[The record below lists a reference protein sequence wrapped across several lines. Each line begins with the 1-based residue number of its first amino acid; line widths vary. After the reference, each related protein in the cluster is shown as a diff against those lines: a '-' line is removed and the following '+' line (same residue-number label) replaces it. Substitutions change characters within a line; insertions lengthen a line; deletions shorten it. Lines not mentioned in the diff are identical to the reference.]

1 MNLNS
6 ENVSCK
12 IISKDN
18 GILSGNEVAC
28 RVFQKNDKS
37 IDYTE
42 QTIDSETLNNGTV
55 IANIFGDK
63 SSILPAERTALN
75 FLQRMSGVASITNE
89 YVKLVKNISIFDTR
103 KTIPG
108 WRTLDKYAVKC
119 GGGNN
124 HRMNLGDGL
133 LIKDNHISAANK
145 QGISIKKL
153 VEKSRN
159 NSPKNLKIEI
169 EVDSLDLLK
178 EVVETNVDIIMLDNM
193 TDKMIK
199 KSIDITRGRK
209 IIEVSGNVDKE
220 RLVELDNIMG
230 IDIVSIGR
238 ITHSAKALD
247 ISLVI

>member
-1 MNLNS
+1 MITAFNS
-6 ENVSCK
+6 TTTS
-12 IISKDN
+12 N
-18 GILSGNEVAC
+18 GLRS
-28 RVFQKNDKS
+28 S
-37 IDYTE
+37 
-42 QTIDSETLNNGTV
+42 DS
-55 IANIFGDK
+55 
-63 SSILPAERTALN
+63 
-75 FLQRMSGVASITNE
+75 
-89 YVKLVKNISIFDTR
+89 
-103 KTIPG
+103 
-108 WRTLDKYAVKC
+108 
-119 GGGNN
+119 
-124 HRMNLGDGL
+124 
-133 LIKDNHISAANK
+133 
-145 QGISIKKL
+145 
-153 VEKSRN
+153 
-159 NSPKNLKIEI
+159 KNLKIEI

>member
-1 MNLNS
+1 
-6 ENVSCK
+6 
-12 IISKDN
+12 
-18 GILSGNEVAC
+18 
-28 RVFQKNDKS
+28 
-37 IDYTE
+37 
-42 QTIDSETLNNGTV
+42 
-55 IANIFGDK
+55 
-63 SSILPAERTALN
+63 
-75 FLQRMSGVASITNE
+75 MSGVASLTNE
-89 YVKLVKNISIFDTR
+89 YVNLVKNISIFDTR

-145 QGISIKKL
+145 QGISIKEL

-169 EVDSLDLLK
+169 EVDSLDLLT

-193 TDKMIK
+193 TDKMIQ
-199 KSIDITRGRK
+199 KSIEIIRGRK

-220 RLVELDNIMG
+220 RLAELDNIMG
-230 IDIVSIGR
+230 IDIVSIGK

>member
-1 MNLNS
+1 MY
-6 ENVSCK
+6 K
-12 IISKDN
+12 
-18 GILSGNEVAC
+18 
-28 RVFQKNDKS
+28 RQ
-37 IDYTE
+37 
-42 QTIDSETLNNGTV
+42 
-55 IANIFGDK
+55 
-63 SSILPAERTALN
+63 
-75 FLQRMSGVASITNE
+75 
-89 YVKLVKNISIFDTR
+89 
-103 KTIPG
+103 PG

-145 QGISIKKL
+145 QGISIKEL

-169 EVDSLDLLK
+169 EVDSLDLLT

-193 TDKMIK
+193 TDKMIQ
-199 KSIDITRGRK
+199 KSIEIIRGRK

-220 RLVELDNIMG
+220 RLAELDNIMG
-230 IDIVSIGR
+230 IDIVSIGK

>member
-1 MNLNS
+1 
-6 ENVSCK
+6 
-12 IISKDN
+12 
-18 GILSGNEVAC
+18 
-28 RVFQKNDKS
+28 
-37 IDYTE
+37 
-42 QTIDSETLNNGTV
+42 
-55 IANIFGDK
+55 
-63 SSILPAERTALN
+63 
-75 FLQRMSGVASITNE
+75 MSGVASLTNE
-89 YVKLVKNISIFDTR
+89 YVNLVKNISIFDTR

-145 QGISIKKL
+145 QGISIKEL

-159 NSPKNLKIEI
+159 NSTKNFKIEI

-178 EVVETNVDIIMLDNM
+178 EVMETNVDIIMLDNM
-193 TDKMIK
+193 TDKMIQ
-199 KSIDITRGRK
+199 KSIEIIRGRK

-220 RLVELDNIMG
+220 RLAELDNILG

-247 ISLVI
+247 ISLVM

>member
-1 MNLNS
+1 
-6 ENVSCK
+6 
-12 IISKDN
+12 
-18 GILSGNEVAC
+18 
-28 RVFQKNDKS
+28 
-37 IDYTE
+37 
-42 QTIDSETLNNGTV
+42 
-55 IANIFGDK
+55 
-63 SSILPAERTALN
+63 
-75 FLQRMSGVASITNE
+75 MSGVASITNE
-89 YVKLVKNISIFDTR
+89 YVNLVKNISIFDTR

-108 WRTLDKYAVKC
+108 WRSLDKYAVKC

-145 QGISIKKL
+145 QGISVKDL

-159 NSPKNLKIEI
+159 NSPKTLKIEI
-169 EVDSLDLLK
+169 EVDSIDLLN

-193 TDKMIK
+193 TDKMIQ
-199 KSIDITRGRK
+199 KSIDIIKGRK

-220 RLVELDNIMG
+220 RLAELDNILG